1 MQKTQNFTFPF
12 FSGQSSIKRDGDG
25 AEKDS
30 EREKAIVLLQEIAIL
45 FLSYI
50 SVRSE
55 PQQTL
60 LFNRTSRSL
69 YASAFI

>member
-1 MQKTQNFTFPF
+1 MQHFTSPF
-12 FSGQSSIKRDGDG
+12 LVYPSTIKHDGDG

-30 EREKAIVLLQEIAIL
+30 EREKAIVLLQENCNFL
-45 FLSYI
+45 FLFYI

-60 LFNRTSRSL
+60 LFNRTSSSL
-69 YASAFI
+69 KASAFI